1 MATITE
7 SVGQNTNKNK
17 MLEAQWQQSLNQ
29 LGKTLTK
36 IKCNEA
42 QWQQSL
48 NRLGKTLTKIKCNEA
63 VATITESAGQNT
75 NKNKM

>member
-7 SVGQNTNKNK
+7 SAGQNTNTNK

-48 NRLGKTLTKIKCNEA
+48 NQLGKTEMKCNTVE
-63 VATITESAGQNT
+63 IFIYLFY
-75 NKNKM
+75 